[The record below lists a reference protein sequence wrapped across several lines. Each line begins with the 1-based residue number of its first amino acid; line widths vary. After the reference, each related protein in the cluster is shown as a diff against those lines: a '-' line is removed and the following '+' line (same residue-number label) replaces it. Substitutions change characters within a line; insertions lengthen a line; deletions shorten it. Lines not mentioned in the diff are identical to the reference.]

1 MYIVFVFLFVGC
13 KYIQHSG
20 PTLWMTKSITRIQPR
35 LAIVAF
41 PRNKTSSDSV
51 LNSYWRAGASQPSRT
66 AGSDFLRFFYIYIYI
81 YITGAAHT
89 VIPIQRQ
96 HAHKIATSLL
106 QCTRDRYRR
115 KMSLASENAE
125 EEETRLS
132 RRRDRDRARRAAQ
145 SSQATKNCRGS
156 ETAEA

>member
-1 MYIVFVFLFVGC
+1 MYIVFIFLFVGR

-20 PTLWMTKSITRIQPR
+20 PTLWMTKSITRIHPR
-35 LAIVAF
+35 LAIVTF

-66 AGSDFLRFFYIYIYI
+66 AGSDFSAIFLYI

-106 QCTRDRYRR
+106 QCRYRR

-145 SSQATKNCRGS
+145 SSQL
-156 ETAEA
+156 

>member
-1 MYIVFVFLFVGC
+1 MRPRVITSHSTTPNDHWEGEEGDNIIGERERANLVVHLAANFL
-13 KYIQHSG
+13 
-20 PTLWMTKSITRIQPR
+20 
-35 LAIVAF
+35 
-41 PRNKTSSDSV
+41 
-51 LNSYWRAGASQPSRT
+51 
-66 AGSDFLRFFYIYIYI
+66 YIYI

-115 KMSLASENAE
+115 KMSLASESAG

-132 RRRDRDRARRAAQ
+132 RRRDRDRVRRAAQ

-156 ETAEA
+156 ETAEAVETEIEERSVSIQKARRKTRHDYPARC